1 MTVIRFDSVTC
12 DYEGRRAL
20 GPVTVELSERR
31 IGIIGPNGGGKSTFV
46 RLINGLADASSGR
59 IDVGGLAAAALGSDF
74 DGIDCDLEMKDYSGF
89 PVLLEKMQKHF
100 TDDQIDLIT
109 HKNFLRIL

>member
-46 RLINGLADASSGR
+46 RLTFILPCHDHASYC
-59 IDVGGLAAAALGSDF
+59 AL
-74 DGIDCDLEMKDYSGF
+74 
-89 PVLLEKMQKHF
+89 H
-100 TDDQIDLIT
+100 
-109 HKNFLRIL
+109 